1 MVTSPRRGY
10 VLIILLVA
18 ILIMSI
24 GLTVALP
31 DWKTELQREREAE
44 LIFRG
49 RQYVEAIRVFQ
60 VKNPGRFPKTLDELA
75 DERCIRK
82 LYKDP
87 MSPDGAWDVIL
98 NPGPSRQGRSGSA
111 GQEVLVAPVSA
122 LGSIPNPVVL
132 GVVSTSKESS
142 VRLYEDQ
149 DTYDKWLFY
158 LGHDPKTQPKIT
170 RLGREGKPMEEE
182 KGKRNEGEED

>member
-60 VKNPGRFPKTLDELA
+60 VKNPGRFPKTLDDLA

-87 MSPDGAWDVIL
+87 MSPDGVWDVIL

-132 GVVSTSKESS
+132 GVVSTSRESS

-170 RLGREGKPMEEE
+170 RLGREGKPVEEE
-182 KGKRNEGEED
+182 KEKSNEGEED